1 MTLLRQL
8 LIAILALMSVV
19 LAGSL
24 AISVVHTRDYLDAQL
39 RSHAQDAATSLGLSL
54 STSAAEDDRAT
65 MEAMVDAL
73 FDSGYYRAVRVVDTE
88 GRTLVHRVQSGR
100 FNDVPAWF
108 VRLLPLPTP
117 RGEALLM
124 SGWRQLGQVEVT
136 SNPGYAYLE
145 LWRTTRDSAGL
156 FALPSRRRSPCLA
169 CTCCCARCA
178 PPRHRQPPLPTASS
192 QCRSACPARV
202 SCGA

>member
-73 FDSGYYRAVRVVDTE
+73 RNGVNQGDVDP
-88 GRTLVHRVQSGR
+88 
-100 FNDVPAWF
+100 F
-108 VRLLPLPTP
+108 
-117 RGEALLM
+117 
-124 SGWRQLGQVEVT
+124 
-136 SNPGYAYLE
+136 
-145 LWRTTRDSAGL
+145 AGL
-156 FALPSRRRSPCLA
+156 PGGGVI
-169 CTCCCARCA
+169 TIDN
-178 PPRHRQPPLPTASS
+178 ASEFTGEW
-192 QCRSACPARV
+192 A
-202 SCGA
+202 G